1 MEKLEL
7 LEAAKAARAEQA
19 QLRAEQE
26 NLFWEEKEMETYSTW
41 GR

>member
-1 MEKLEL
+1 MEELE
-7 LEAAKAARAEQA
+7 LEAAAARAEQA